1 LVVRVVQSRK
11 SQRTR
16 VECIAFGQL
25 ATTLFLNTQ
34 VINTTD
40 PDASAKFFSVG
51 GQTRRG
57 LLMTIAS
64 DRIESFLVRHRGET
78 ISRSEKVIVSQFGIR
93 RLTETERC
101 GDQPLM
107 VDQKRHRDPH
117 PCQGALNKVRREAK
131 CLGMRDALFK
141 LGDAPSTLRNMAV
154 HQVQVC
160 VGVGHCSNAE
170 GYGQRTERQIHV
182 DRTDCSRNRDNGYDT
197 YPSRTLV
204 LVQHA
209 GALRDVALNLH
220 SNRGQGAV

>member
-1 LVVRVVQSRK
+1 
-11 SQRTR
+11 
-16 VECIAFGQL
+16 
-25 ATTLFLNTQ
+25 
-34 VINTTD
+34 
-40 PDASAKFFSVG
+40 
-51 GQTRRG
+51 
-57 LLMTIAS
+57 MTIAS

-220 SNRGQGAV
+220 SNRGQELCDGAHDVAREAAADRVMVRPQQAQTGPAPWAFENGGQAGAR